1 MNHELIANQAAV
13 LMSMLTPV
21 ALKNIMGGFV
31 AMVEDAAELCE
42 VRSDRAV
49 INSIITTIRTACEAD
64 D

>member
-31 AMVEDAAELCE
+31 EMVEDAAELSE
-42 VRSDRAV
+42 VRSDIAI
-49 INSIITTIRTACEAD
+49 INSIIATIRTACEVD

>member
-31 AMVEDAAELCE
+31 EMVEDAAELCE
-42 VRSDRAV
+42 VRSDIAI
-49 INSIITTIRTACEAD
+49 INSIIATIRTACEAD